1 MLARFSLFLIL
12 ISCLVLN
19 ANANEDELANLK
31 KELAIKEREIE
42 KIAKDYEAFAY
53 SQWMKQMYEGVPVDP
68 VYGGGK
74 TEEIYRDLLI
84 DEYGKEIVKK
94 SGTGISKNIEKEIKK
109 SDSKY
114 KKLKSMVEQ
123 YERSSER

>member
-1 MLARFSLFLIL
+1 MLVRFSIFLFLIC
-12 ISCLVLN
+12 CLGFHVN
-19 ANANEDELANLK
+19 ASEDNLLRLK

-68 VYGGGK
+68 IYGGGK

-94 SGTGISKNIEKEIKK
+94 SGTGISKNIEKEIKN

-114 KKLKSMVEQ
+114 KQLKSMVEQ
-123 YERSSER
+123 YERSSE